1 MAYQSPERTAG
12 APHVDAPSRR
22 RGRRTLP
29 GVACLMR
36 TRSGFSLTELVVVVL
51 VLAILAAV
59 AAPRLLSFSSDA
71 TEAATLQSLRS
82 VREAIDYYVLE
93 HNGEYPAKA
102 GTEASLKT
110 DLRPYLK
117 GPFPNCPVGAKNGQV
132 RISTTGGGLGIVGE
146 AAPTKGWH
154 YHNKKGLFIINYTG
168 VSDSGTP
175 YDKL

>member
-1 MAYQSPERTAG
+1 M
-12 APHVDAPSRR
+12 
-22 RGRRTLP
+22 P

-93 HNGEYPAKA
+93 HNGEYPGKA

-117 GPFPNCPVGAKNGQV
+117 GPFPDCPVGAKNGQV
-132 RISTTGGGLGIVGE
+132 RI
-146 AAPTKGWH
+146 
-154 YHNKKGLFIINYTG
+154 
-168 VSDSGTP
+168 
-175 YDKL
+175 